1 VPGIE
6 TRVRAA
12 EARIAAA
19 YGLSLSER
27 MVELKR
33 PPARVR
39 VLEGGQGDPLIF
51 VNGISAP
58 GIGFAPLAG
67 RLPGRRYVLLDLPG
81 HGLAPPYRWT
91 GGPLRDQAV
100 GVLTGVLD
108 ALGIERA
115 TFVGN
120 SLGGMFTLWLVVSAP
135 ERVSDAV
142 IIGEPAVALPG
153 AQGSKSM
160 EFLTGRFGWL
170 AQQSMRAPA
179 PRSVVRKGMVRA
191 IGERAAQ
198 QMSDD
203 MVDVHS
209 LSIRLPGK
217 AASFRSLLRRV
228 LDGRTP
234 RPECAL
240 TDDELTR
247 ITTPLLFV
255 WGDKDDEFLSPV
267 DGQMSVA
274 KIPTATFETVAAG
287 HTPWLDD
294 AARCGQLVSQF
305 LSRTPPPGATPS
317 PMPR

>member
-1 VPGIE
+1 M
-6 TRVRAA
+6 RAA

-19 YGLSLSER
+19 YGLSLSEQL
-27 MVELKR
+27 VELKR
-33 PPARVR
+33 PPTAVR
-39 VLEGGQGDPLIF
+39 VLKGGEGDPIVF

-67 RLPGRRYVLLDLPG
+67 QLPGRRYVLLDLPG
-81 HGLAPPYRWT
+81 HGLAPPYRWSS
-91 GGPLRDQAV
+91 GPLREQAV

-135 ERVSDAV
+135 ERVTDAV

-160 EFLTGRFGWL
+160 GVLTGRFGWF
-170 AQQSMRAPA
+170 AQQLMRAPA
-179 PRSVVRKGMVRA
+179 PRSLVRKGMVSA
-191 IGERAAQ
+191 IGEVAAQ

-209 LSIRLPGK
+209 LAIRRAGQ

-234 RPECAL
+234 RPECVL
-240 TDDELTR
+240 TDDELAR
-247 ITTPLLFV
+247 IATPLLFV
-255 WGDKDDEFLSPV
+255 WGDKDDFLSPT
-267 DGQMSVA
+267 DGLRSVA
-274 KIPTATFETVAAG
+274 KIPTATFETVEAG

-305 LSRTPPPGATPS
+305 VS
-317 PMPR
+317 